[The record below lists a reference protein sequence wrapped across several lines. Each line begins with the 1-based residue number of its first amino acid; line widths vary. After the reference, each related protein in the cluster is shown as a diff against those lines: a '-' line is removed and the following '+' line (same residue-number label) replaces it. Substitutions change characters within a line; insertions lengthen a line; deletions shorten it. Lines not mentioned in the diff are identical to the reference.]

1 MGRLKTGKEATIRTQ
16 GGKVQRITTATML
29 AAMERAGKY
38 LEEAVRWSQERDKT
52 GAEGDQFMER
62 HQSFLKSAGIP
73 GDAWF
78 PIEASFTDANRADVM
93 AMLHYWGEGTWDS
106 FGADYAKME
115 EDMDIDPAYILFG
128 TPIRQL
134 SVRDQA
140 KLRNI
145 GEEFAIRKLADRRRR
160 RDFAGDDD

>member
-1 MGRLKTGKEATIRTQ
+1 
-16 GGKVQRITTATML
+16 
-29 AAMERAGKY
+29 
-38 LEEAVRWSQERDKT
+38 
-52 GAEGDQFMER
+52 
-62 HQSFLKSAGIP
+62 
-73 GDAWF
+73 
-78 PIEASFTDANRADVM
+78 
-93 AMLHYWGEGTWDS
+93 
-106 FGADYAKME
+106 ME

-145 GEEFAIRKLADRRRR
+145 GEEFAIRKLTDRRRR